1 MLPSA
6 ATMSW
11 ASGVASRAWL
21 RISTRPASTPCAQ
34 RAATAAMPVTAA
46 IAVTVRARICT
57 SAPAI
62 TRAASSPPAMTPIT
76 ARQSAAWAS
85 QPTHQGSRCP
95 SSQIA
100 RRRPA
105 SASAT
110 MSATP
115 PCDAT
120 ATGYHKASEA
130 AASRN
135 PGDGRAA
142 LFVAV
147 RALHALVPLLRLDRQ
162 RRDRP
167 RFEPADADRLVGLF
181 AIAVGA
187 AVDPAQRR
195 IDLRDQL
202 ALAIAGAQLDRPLR
216 LERRPVGQIRL
227 DQAFLLEV
235 AQRVG
240 GAGE

>member
-11 ASGVASRAWL
+11 ASGVASSTWL

-62 TRAASSPPAMTPIT
+62 TPIT

-120 ATGYHKASEA
+120 ATGYHKAGEA

-240 GAGE
+240 GVGE